1 MSIIRVPTDQP
12 NIASAIAAA
21 AASGDEIVLE
31 EAGSPFQGVN
41 NRNLDPSGKSFLIR
55 GETGDPTEIA
65 VDCQDLGNA
74 FNMPGSETITMEG
87 FTIQNG
93 DKGDGGG
100 IYTRYG
106 TLHLNNMIIKDCS
119 SLYKGGGL
127 CAIQCTAVLTNCLII
142 GNYCEALGG
151 GLFTTLGINFT
162 VNNSTITG
170 HQGGKGGGFYQ
181 HHASDVSV
189 FNNCIIYGNTVNP
202 PDENLSGRQIHKYAG
217 TCTVNYCN
225 HANQPGDIIG
235 TIVHNNCQ
243 HDQDPLWV
251 AGPDGNYYLSQIAA
265 GQGVDSPCVDSGS
278 DTAVALGMDA
288 KTTRTDE
295 VTDAGQVDRGWH
307 YEPAAAPVGPAPML
321 QTVTT

>member
-1 MSIIRVPTDQP
+1 MAIILVPTDQP
-12 NIASAIAAA
+12 NIASAIAAVA
-21 AASGDEIVLE
+21 PSGDEIELE
-31 EAGSPFQGVN
+31 KIGSPFQGAN
-41 NRNLDPSGKSFLIR
+41 NKNLDPSGKNFLIR
-55 GETGDPTEIA
+55 GETGNPVDI
-65 VDCQDLGNA
+65 VIDCQNSGNA
-74 FNMPGSETITMEG
+74 FNMPASNIITMEG

-106 TLHLNNMIIKDCS
+106 ALYLNNMIIKDCS

-142 GNYCEALGG
+142 GNYCENLGG
-151 GLFTTLGINFT
+151 GLFTTLGANLT
-162 VNNSTITG
+162 VNNSAITG
-170 HQGGKGGGFYQ
+170 NQGCTGGGFRQ
-181 HHASDVSV
+181 QGTSDVSV

-202 PDENLSGRQIHKYAG
+202 PDENLSGRQIYKYGG

-225 HANQPGDIIG
+225 HANQPGDIYG
-235 TIVHNNCQ
+235 AIVHNNCQ

-265 GQGVDSPCVDSGS
+265 GQGVDSPCVNAGS
-278 DTAVALGMDA
+278 DTAAALGMDT

-295 VTDAGQVDRGWH
+295 VTDTGQVDIGWH
-307 YEPAAAPVGPAPML
+307 YETAIANKAAML
-321 QTVTT
+321 QVTP